1 MNDKE
6 FEDILAVA
14 VANIRQPESSKE
26 FLEALAVKAPL
37 PALIEAMLARKPSM
51 KNRADL
57 EAIAALK
64 QGVPDDLSAHVFRS
78 YVLKKTGMTEDALN
92 RCAREVE
99 TFRRILQAVAADE
112 PVTMAARDEEG
123 FGGGLIAAAEFLDIY
138 DKSEG

>member
-1 MNDKE
+1 VNDKE

-14 VANIRQPESSKE
+14 VANIRQPESSKT
-26 FLEALAVKAPL
+26 FLEALAVTAPL

-57 EAIAALK
+57 EAIVALK
-64 QGVPDDLSAHVFRS
+64 QGRLDDLSAPVFRS
-78 YVLKKTGMTEDALN
+78 YVLKKTGMKEDALD

-123 FGGGLIAAAEFLDIY
+123 FHWLPNPVRKL
-138 DKSEG
+138 